1 MDNNENGE
9 RKHRIG
15 KEDEI
20 VVYKMIE
27 AQLRNDAGD
36 SKEKLAEKNRR
47 RAALEEFLLGITPIV
62 RGKPRSIGPRRLCFE
77 DITTLLGVTG
87 ITYRALLTQLARD
100 PDGNPV
106 ELSWA
111 SKMEEKMCAYCDL
124 VTPEQREMIYALV
137 RGMLA
142 PTFVTA
148 EMEQLPPIAR
158 LARANA
164 LRAHSIGAQ
173 RSQMRELG
181 TENIYIRRCMP
192 YNFTAIQLH
201 LVPYMAQHCYVSPH
215 WLLGLGETATVL
227 ADTTETER
235 IMDLYCLLPV
245 DRKIMVL
252 NAVETA
258 LTVGGV

>member
-1 MDNNENGE
+1 MDNNANTE

-15 KEDEI
+15 KDDETA
-20 VVYKMIE
+20 VYQMIE
-27 AQLRNDAGD
+27 AQLRSDAGD
-36 SKEKLAEKNRR
+36 SREKLAEKNRR
-47 RAALEEFLLGITPIV
+47 SAALEEFLLEITPIV
-62 RGKPRSIGPRRLCFE
+62 RGKKRNAGPRRLCFE

-111 SKMEEKMCAYCDL
+111 NKTEEKMCAYCDL

-192 YNFTAIQLH
+192 YSFTALKLH
-201 LVPYMAQHCYVSPH
+201 LVPYMAKACDVSPH

-227 ADTTETER
+227 ADTVETER
-235 IMDLYCLLPV
+235 IMDIFCLLPAE
-245 DRKIMVL
+245 RKKVIL
-252 NAVETA
+252 SAVETA
-258 LTVGGV
+258 LTGG